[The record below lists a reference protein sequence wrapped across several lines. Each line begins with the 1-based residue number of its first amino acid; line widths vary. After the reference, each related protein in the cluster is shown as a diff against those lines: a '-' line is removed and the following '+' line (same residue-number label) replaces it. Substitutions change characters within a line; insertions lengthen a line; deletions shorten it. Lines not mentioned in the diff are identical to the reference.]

1 MKIKTKADDSNGML
15 HVILYIFKSFIR
27 SEPILDMFF
36 LFITIY
42 HTLHEIIPYMN
53 EFNL

>member
-15 HVILYIFKSFIR
+15 HVILHIFKSFIR
-27 SEPILDMFF
+27 SEPILHMF